1 LLLPD
6 SKDFYFISGGS
17 SMITSAIGWS
27 LFGFLV
33 TCAFAIFMCAVAVV
47 IRMNNAGA
55 NPIYIGP
62 PGQMPVPAAVP
73 VPAAGGAGAHP
84 NEQDLVDSLVSY
96 NLFKIPVL
104 VRNVVVVQLQKNYK
118 NNNMINGTI
127 KVIKFK

>member
-1 LLLPD
+1 
-6 SKDFYFISGGS
+6 
-17 SMITSAIGWS
+17 MITSAIGWS

-33 TCAFAIFMCAVAVV
+33 TCALAIFMCAVAVV
-47 IRMNNAGA
+47 LRMNNAGA

-73 VPAAGGAGAHP
+73 VPVLGGAGAHP

-104 VRNVVVVQLQKNYK
+104 VRNVVITQIQFMAHLKIMRRKYQK
-118 NNNMINGTI
+118 
-127 KVIKFK
+127 